1 MKHFRRHT
9 NPNPR
14 DPVPL
19 IRDFFRQAKD
29 QRSHSQLLTSRDYAT
44 IREILK
50 ARSHRRFNSQSI
62 ANLLLA
68 IAYHYTQW
76 RFLPRDLPA
85 QLWSAIAQNIE
96 RFNPQGIA
104 NTLWAL
110 ATMGVRRQE
119 LEAQGLND
127 RLMGAVHHN
136 AEQFNPQNV
145 TNTLWTFATLSVKW
159 EELEAQELND
169 CLLNAVHRNADQL
182 NPQGIVNTLWA
193 LAPWVCAGKSWK
205 SEN

>member
-44 IREILK
+44 IREIFK

-68 IAYHYTQW
+68 IAYHHTQW
-76 RFLPRDLPA
+76 RFLPRDLPT
-85 QLWSAIAQNIE
+85 QLWSAITQNIE
-96 RFNPQGIA
+96 R
-104 NTLWAL
+104 
-110 ATMGVRRQE
+110 
-119 LEAQGLND
+119 
-127 RLMGAVHHN
+127 
-136 AEQFNPQNV
+136 FNPQNV
-145 TNTLWTFATLSVKW
+145 TNTLWIFATLRVKW
-159 EELEAQELND
+159 EELGAQGLND
-169 CLLNAVHRNADQL
+169 CLLNAVHHNADQL

-193 LAPWVCAGKSWK
+193 LGTMGVHWRELEVRELTDRLLEAVRYNASRFKSQEIANILWALTTL
-205 SEN
+205 SVRRGSMEA